1 MNTRLML
8 LLLLTSPASVLAD
21 WTLDNDA
28 SSLAYVTTKANAAA
42 EVNHFE
48 YMSGSIDES
57 GDALL
62 EIDLNSVNTLVEIRD
77 ERMREILFETGNYP
91 TAIAQMKVDMSTIS
105 GLGVGKTTTIAGEA
119 MLSLRDA
126 EISLTASLLV
136 VRLAEN
142 RLLVSTNK
150 PLIVNASQVGLLA
163 GIEKLRELA
172 GLPSISPAV
181 PVTFSLV
188 FEQE

>member
-1 MNTRLML
+1 MNIRLIAL
-8 LLLLTSPASVLAD
+8 LLLSSPAAVLAE

-48 YMSGSIDES
+48 YLSGSIDDA

-77 ERMREILFETGNYP
+77 ERMRDVLFETGTYP
-91 TAIAQMKVDMSTIS
+91 TATASMKVDMSAVRS
-105 GLGVGKTTTIAGEA
+105 LGVGKTAAVTGEA
-119 MLSLRDA
+119 ILNLRDT
-126 EISLTASLLV
+126 EVSLTASLLV

-181 PVTFSLV
+181 PVTLSLV
-188 FEQE
+188 FEKT

>member
-1 MNTRLML
+1 MNIRLITL
-8 LLLLTSPASVLAD
+8 LLIISPGVALAD
-21 WTLDNDA
+21 WILDNEA
-28 SSLAYVTTKANAAA
+28 SSLSYVTTKANAAA
-42 EVNHFE
+42 EVNRFE

-57 GDALL
+57 GAALL
-62 EIDLNSVNTLVEIRD
+62 EVDLNSVNTLVEIRD
-77 ERMREILFETGNYP
+77 ERMREILFETGTYP
-91 TAIAQMKVDMSTIS
+91 TATATMKVDTESFA
-105 GLGVGKTTTIAGEA
+105 GLGVGKTAVVTGEA
-119 MLSLRDA
+119 ILQLRDS
-126 EISLTASLLV
+126 EVSLTASLLV
-136 VRLAEN
+136 VKLAEN

-181 PVTFSLV
+181 PVTFSLI

>member
-1 MNTRLML
+1 MNIRLITL
-8 LLLLTSPASVLAD
+8 LLIMSPGAVMAD
-21 WTLDNDA
+21 WILDNEA
-28 SSLAYVTTKANAAA
+28 SSLSYVTTKANAAA
-42 EVNHFE
+42 EVNRFE
-48 YMSGSIDES
+48 YMSGSIDDA
-57 GDALL
+57 GAALL

-77 ERMREILFETGNYP
+77 ERMRDILFETGTYP
-91 TAIAQMKVDMSTIS
+91 TATATMKVDTASFA
-105 GLGVGKTTTIAGEA
+105 GLGIGKTATVTGEA
-119 MLSLRDA
+119 ILQLRDS
-126 EISLTASLLV
+126 EVSLTASLLV
-136 VRLAEN
+136 VKLAEN
-142 RLLVSTNK
+142 RLLVSTDK